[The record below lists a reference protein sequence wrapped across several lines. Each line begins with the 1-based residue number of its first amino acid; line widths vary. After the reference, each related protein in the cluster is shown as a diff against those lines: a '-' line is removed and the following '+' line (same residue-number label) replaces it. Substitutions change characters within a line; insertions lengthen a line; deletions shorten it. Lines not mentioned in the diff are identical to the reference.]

1 MVEHKQFRLSPAAYT
16 AMAAVCMHTQTDA
29 EVIYTDVVPDV
40 VIDVPGTGVE
50 IDLDGN
56 GTNDFNFLFTSTNFF
71 ASTYWG
77 GFNFYVINAILATP
91 ENDHAIAAFSTGGGA
106 YVYPYVIDSGID
118 IGPSAGLFLQND
130 YQTLLYQFYAIISS
144 AFYYPII
151 QAGEWLFGQTDK
163 FVGLQLAEGDSTY
176 YGWVRLTVDPSN
188 RAFTIKDLAFE
199 SVAETPIE
207 TFFPTKLISNSVL
220 QPELQV
226 YYSNETVFVKLE
238 SSTPM
243 NGNIELVSLN
253 GALIDNKIL
262 NGNATQLEC
271 SHIESGVYLIVCYT
285 ESFTI
290 TKKIIISGS

>member
-1 MVEHKQFRLSPAAYT
+1 MVAHKQFRLSPAAYT
-16 AMAAVCMHTQTDA
+16 AMAAVCMPTQTDA

-106 YVYPYVIDSGID
+106 YVYPYVINAGID

-199 SVAETPIE
+199 TVADTPIE
-207 TFFPTKLISNSVL
+207 TFLNASPIHTSE
-220 QPELQV
+220 QPEV
-226 YYSNETVFVKLE
+226 TIHS
-238 SSTPM
+238 M
-243 NGNIELVSLN
+243 NGNVHVVCSDLSLLPFTVDMYDN
-253 GALIDNKIL
+253 SGKQVWHEDIQTTNALL
-262 NGNATQLEC
+262 NTAHLPPGMYIVRAYGQDFSAAQQVVVGN
-271 SHIESGVYLIVCYT
+271 
-285 ESFTI
+285 F
-290 TKKIIISGS
+290 

>member
-1 MVEHKQFRLSPAAYT
+1 
-16 AMAAVCMHTQTDA
+16 
-29 EVIYTDVVPDV
+29 VVPDV

-77 GFNFYVINAILATP
+77 GFNLYVINAILATP
-91 ENDHAIAAFSTGGGA
+91 TNDNAIAAFSTGGGA

-176 YGWVRLTVDPSN
+176 YGWVRLTVAPSN

-199 SVAETPIE
+199 TVADTPIE
-207 TFFPTKLISNSVL
+207 TFLNASPIHTSE
-220 QPELQV
+220 QPEV
-226 YYSNETVFVKLE
+226 TIHS
-238 SSTPM
+238 M
-243 NGNIELVSLN
+243 NGNVHVACSDLSLLPFTVDMYDN
-253 GALIDNKIL
+253 SGKQVWHEDIQTTNALL
-262 NGNATQLEC
+262 NTAHLPPGMYIVRAYGQDFSAAQQVVVGN
-271 SHIESGVYLIVCYT
+271 
-285 ESFTI
+285 F
-290 TKKIIISGS
+290 

>member
-1 MVEHKQFRLSPAAYT
+1 MVAHKQFRLSPAAYT

-106 YVYPYVIDSGID
+106 YVYPYVINAGID

-163 FVGLQLAEGDSTY
+163 FIGLQLAEGDSTY

-199 SVAETPIE
+199 TVADTPIE
-207 TFFPTKLISNSVL
+207 TFLNASPIQTSE
-220 QPELQV
+220 QPEV
-226 YYSNETVFVKLE
+226 TIHS
-238 SSTPM
+238 M
-243 NGNIELVSLN
+243 NGNVHVACSDFSLLPFTVDMYDN
-253 GALIDNKIL
+253 SGKQVWHEDIQTTNALMNTAHL
-262 NGNATQLEC
+262 PPGM
-271 SHIESGVYLIVCYT
+271 YIVRAYGQDF
-285 ESFTI
+285 SAAQQVVVGHF
-290 TKKIIISGS
+290 